1 MTNRSNR
8 QYPVTCCGRE
18 GRRDG
23 VMDMLKMETGI
34 TPPSPHS
41 ATEGDIQN
49 RRVRISDDKHNPADN
64 ESPKFAHF
72 SQ

>member
-1 MTNRSNR
+1 
-8 QYPVTCCGRE
+8 
-18 GRRDG
+18 
-23 VMDMLKMETGI
+23 METGI
-34 TPPSPHS
+34 MPPSPYS

-49 RRVRISDDKHNPADN
+49 RRVRISVDKHNPADN